1 MLLDNGKEIALK
13 EASSGLQSLVPL
25 MVSLVYHAEWIYSH
39 TLEISYDKYQWL
51 RHQLIQHIAEV
62 NGAAG
67 EGRPMRNVDDLIN
80 DALNGEKPGGKYASD
95 YLREIYE
102 FALRIARPRSTH
114 LVIEE
119 PEQNLYPTTQRDLML
134 MLISQLSAQAHCES
148 VTITTHSPYVLST
161 LNVLMAA
168 SKLIQSKKQ
177 LPDGIDGIV
186 LDMLLDID
194 DYAAFSVNSD
204 GSVCDIV
211 DRDLHMISGNNLDG
225 VSDWVDDNISRI
237 YQVLYG

>member
-1 MLLDNGKEIALK
+1 MDNEYIRFENVRKEFPGVVALSDISFSVRK
-13 EASSGLQSLVPL
+13 GEVHALGSARLYGLYDREA
-25 MVSLVYHAEWIYSH
+25 YS
-39 TLEISYDKYQWL
+39 EIHR
-51 RHQLIQHIAEV
+51 RHG
-62 NGAAG
+62 NCD
-67 EGRPMRNVDDLIN
+67 RPF
-80 DALNGEKPGGKYASD
+80 